1 MVDLVCDLLIDTA
14 VIQVAL
20 ELSAPPRPCLQSART
35 ERAPPAK
42 RTAQTYMPPSGRSG
56 GRSLTRYGTVGFVR
70 MYLSSFR
77 LGNCPK
83 RLVSLAR
90 HGKWVAVIA
99 NAMDA
104 APPEV
109 REGSVQLEVIALTG
123 LGFTVDELD
132 LRSYFLDASPL
143 GADLRR
149 YDVVGLRGG
158 NALICVKA
166 LPA

>member
-1 MVDLVCDLLIDTA
+1 
-14 VIQVAL
+14 
-20 ELSAPPRPCLQSART
+20 
-35 ERAPPAK
+35 
-42 RTAQTYMPPSGRSG
+42 
-56 GRSLTRYGTVGFVR
+56 

-90 HGKWVAVIA
+90 HGTWVVVIA

-104 APPEV
+104 APPDV
-109 REGSVQLEVIALTG
+109 REAGVQREVLALTG

-149 YDVVGLRGG
+149 YDVVWLRGG
-158 NALICVKA
+158 NAFMLRYALARSSADAELGRLLQEDAFVYSGYSAGPCVLA
-166 LPA
+166 PSLRGP

>member
-1 MVDLVCDLLIDTA
+1 
-14 VIQVAL
+14 
-20 ELSAPPRPCLQSART
+20 
-35 ERAPPAK
+35 
-42 RTAQTYMPPSGRSG
+42 
-56 GRSLTRYGTVGFVR
+56 

-90 HGKWVAVIA
+90 HGKWIAVIA

-109 REGSVQLEVIALTG
+109 REGGVQLEVLALTG

-149 YDVVGLRGG
+149 YDVVWLRGG
-158 NALICVKA
+158 NTFNTA
-166 LPA
+166 